1 MKRAFKLLW
10 VKTFVAIG
18 YVLSL
23 TYIAHKIFYSNI
35 YPYILAG
42 FYGKQMNKAGK
53 NLTIGSFFNLFRG
66 GKHITI
72 GDNVS
77 IGRGVRLTAWSTYNS
92 CEGLQKFTPK
102 IIIGNNCSIGDSGH
116 ITAIDM
122 IQFGNNVLLG
132 PKVLITDNTHGV
144 FNEKYIDVAPNR
156 RPLNSKGPVII
167 EDNVWIGEKASIM
180 PGVRIGYGSIV
191 AANSVVTKDVPKRSI
206 VAGIPAKVIRS
217 I

>member
-1 MKRAFKLLW
+1 MKLFWNKI
-10 VKTFVAIG
+10 FIAIG
-18 YVLSL
+18 YMLSL
-23 TYIAHKIFYSNI
+23 TYFAHKRFYSSI
-35 YPYILAG
+35 YPRILAG
-42 FYGKQMNKAGK
+42 FYGQQMKKTGK
-53 NLTIGSFFNLFRG
+53 NLTIRSFFDIFSG

-77 IGRGVRLTAWSTYNS
+77 ISRDVRLTAVTSYNS

-116 ITAIDM
+116 ITAINM
-122 IQFGNNVLLG
+122 IKFGNNVLLG
-132 PKVLITDNTHGV
+132 PKVLITDNSHGV

-180 PGVRIGYGSIV
+180 PGVRIGYGSII
-191 AANSVVTKDVPKRSI
+191 AANSVVTKDVPRKCI
-206 VAGIPAKVIRS
+206 VAGAPAKVVRS